1 MENASSAQLPEKLN
15 AEEYD
20 LVILGGGT
28 GSTTGSIFAF
38 YRSGIAPPDKQV
50 EELMQQVIA
59 GRELL
64 FQQGYPDQS
73 PVQKAIRKLVAK
85 LDVTSADNG
94 QNTRQNSTIP
104 FSL

>member
-1 MENASSAQLPEKLN
+1 MNVGKANSESHGRKL
-15 AEEYD
+15 A
-20 LVILGGGT
+20 
-28 GSTTGSIFAF
+28 
-38 YRSGIAPPDKQV
+38 RSEAPDKQV

-59 GRELL
+59 GREWL

-73 PVQKAIRKLVAK
+73 PVQKAIRKLAAK

>member
-1 MENASSAQLPEKLN
+1 MSSETTKYANERGQSQQRVAWAKL
-15 AEEYD
+15 A
-20 LVILGGGT
+20 
-28 GSTTGSIFAF
+28 
-38 YRSGIAPPDKQV
+38 RSEAPDKQV

-59 GRELL
+59 GREWL
-64 FQQGYPDQS
+64 FQRGYPHQL
-73 PVQKAIRKLVAK
+73 PVQKAIRKLAAK

>member
-1 MENASSAQLPEKLN
+1 VKKPGIPNERGQSQQRVAWAKL
-15 AEEYD
+15 A
-20 LVILGGGT
+20 
-28 GSTTGSIFAF
+28 
-38 YRSGIAPPDKQV
+38 RSEAPDKQV

-59 GRELL
+59 GREWL

-73 PVQKAIRKLVAK
+73 PVQKAIRKLAAK
-85 LDVTSADNG
+85 PDVTSADNG